1 MQLLFRWAIYH
12 LSRGSLRRVGRM
24 WSGTGP
30 VRAQR
35 GREGSIRL
43 TPSRGRLRGRGV
55 AEQDIGGARQ
65 RAAEVPS
72 PISPS
77 VPEASPPGGQLL
89 PVLST
94 STTEPSS
101 RSSAQ
106 RPPPLAARSTPMASC
121 WNPGKLYLWRL
132 SLFTG
137 LFESVVFPQAEFR
150 FNDILAFTR
159 AFFPDLSPESGTP
172 KRPLTRL
179 REACFLLT
187 ERDSKHRFLLRAAV
201 RAVVVCAT
209 SGPGTVSR
217 AQ

>member
-1 MQLLFRWAIYH
+1 M
-12 LSRGSLRRVGRM
+12 
-24 WSGTGP
+24 
-30 VRAQR
+30 
-35 GREGSIRL
+35 
-43 TPSRGRLRGRGV
+43 
-55 AEQDIGGARQ
+55 AEQDIGGERQ

-106 RPPPLAARSTPMASC
+106 RPPPLAARSTLMASC

-159 AFFPDLSPESGTP
+159 VSSLISVQ
-172 KRPLTRL
+172 
-179 REACFLLT
+179 
-187 ERDSKHRFLLRAAV
+187 RAAYQ
-201 RAVVVCAT
+201 R
-209 SGPGTVSR
+209 GL
-217 AQ
+217 